1 MPTSVV
7 VLAAGSS
14 RRLGRPKQT
23 LPFRGGTLLGAT
35 LDAVRTA
42 EVDQRIVTLGGAAEA
57 VRVEVGLEG
66 FDVVEVEHHGEGCA
80 ASVAAAVASVHLD
93 ADGVVLVLGDQPGI
107 APADLVAVGRFAR
120 SQPIRPDAVVC
131 RYDDGRGHPLW
142 FSRTCFDALGGLHGD
157 KAVWRLLESGDL
169 AVAEMA
175 CPGRTIPLDVD
186 TWDDHR
192 ALCAADEA
200 VGAR

>member
-1 MPTSVV
+1 MTTSVV

-23 LPFRGGTLLGAT
+23 LPFRDGTLLGAT
-35 LDAVRTA
+35 LDTVRA
-42 EVDQRIVTLGGAAEA
+42 ADVEQRIVTLGGAADA
-57 VRVEVGLEG
+57 VRAEVDLDG
-66 FDVVEVEHHGEGCA
+66 FDVVEVAHHGEGCA
-80 ASVAAAVASVHLD
+80 ASVAAAVAAVRPE

-107 APADLVAVGRFAR
+107 APADVVAISAVAR
-120 SQPIRPDAVVC
+120 SHVDHPDAVVC

-142 FSRTCFDALGGLHGD
+142 FSRACFGALGGLHGD

-169 AVAEMA
+169 TVAELA

-192 ALCAADEA
+192 ALRAADEA
-200 VGAR
+200 VPTP